1 MAGNEIFSGKGTL
14 KNPVTYHVDC
24 SAVVTTIALANK
36 EDNTELIAS
45 FDGVT
50 GCEVTLQGRTFYKDG
65 SWNTHCLPFD
75 LVIEDSPLE
84 GADVRALSSAVLEGE
99 TVTLNF
105 TDEGAVTSLVAGTPY
120 IVKWTSGTNL
130 ENPVFTGVTIDKT
143 SRDVICD
150 LGNGQL
156 VTFKGT
162 YGYTVFTNVDKS
174 ILFVGANNKLHY
186 PLSGASI
193 GAQRSYFQL
202 DGVETSLNPSQNGV
216 KAFVMN
222 FGDEA
227 TGIFE
232 YSENSEP
239 SDSWYDISG
248 RKIVN
253 GKLSNRK
260 LPKGIYVNKGHK
272 VIIK

>member
-1 MAGNEIFSGKGTL
+1 M

-45 FDGVT
+45 FDGKT
-50 GCEVTLQGRTFYKDG
+50 GCEVTLQGRTLYKDD
-65 SWNTHCLPFD
+65 SWNTLCLPFN
-75 LVIEDSPLE
+75 LVLEGSPLA
-84 GADVRALSSAVLEGE
+84 GADVRALSSAVLVGE

-105 TDEGAVTSLVAGTPY
+105 TDEGAITSLVAGTPY
-120 IVKWTSGTNL
+120 IIKWASGTNI

-143 SRDVICD
+143 VRDVACD
-150 LGNGQL
+150 LGGGQI

-162 YGYTVFTNVDKS
+162 YGYTVFTTVDKS
-174 ILFVGANNKLHY
+174 ILFVGTNNKLHY
-186 PLSGASI
+186 PLNGASI
-193 GAQRSYFQL
+193 GAQRAYFQL
-202 DGVETSLNPSQNGV
+202 DGIEASLNPSQNGV
-216 KAFVMN
+216 KAFVMT

-227 TGIFE
+227 TGISD

-253 GKLSNRK
+253 GNLSNRK

>member
-1 MAGNEIFSGKGTL
+1 MRVFGIGAFCPPSILLILQQVANFGEELFFGARCRRCCLCCCGFCFFL
-14 KNPVTYHVDC
+14 LAHVLHEAEEFLHQEEYGE
-24 SAVVTTIALANK
+24 S
-36 EDNTELIAS
+36 DNQ
-45 FDGVT
+45 
-50 GCEVTLQGRTFYKDG
+50 EVQ
-65 SWNTHCLPFD
+65 
-75 LVIEDSPLE
+75 
-84 GADVRALSSAVLEGE
+84 
-99 TVTLNF
+99 NF